1 MIGWLREALAES
13 AFASATW
20 VDLVDVSVL
29 GFLIYRGIRLL
40 RGTRAMQSLLGVG
53 LLVVLYLIAVAAD
66 LTTVRWVLD
75 NVLVYAVLALLI
87 LFQEDIRAAL
97 ARAGGAML
105 SRGDLASDAHLL
117 EELVRASFLLA
128 QKQVG
133 ALIAIQRVG
142 ELSSWIEEGHEV
154 DSRISAEILQS
165 FFHPT
170 SPVHDGA
177 VVITGARI
185 AAAGVFLPISFAKS
199 IPKSYGTRHRA
210 AIGLTEITDAL
221 CVLVSE
227 ERGTVAVVEAGVVR
241 PVADPN
247 DLRERLQEAL
257 GVPGP
262 ARADKAIPDA

>member
-1 MIGWLREALAES
+1 
-13 AFASATW
+13 
-20 VDLVDVSVL
+20 
-29 GFLIYRGIRLL
+29 
-40 RGTRAMQSLLGVG
+40 
-53 LLVVLYLIAVAAD
+53 
-66 LTTVRWVLD
+66 
-75 NVLVYAVLALLI
+75 
-87 LFQEDIRAAL
+87 
-97 ARAGGAML
+97 ML

-117 EELVRASFLLA
+117 EELVRASFGLA

-142 ELSSWIEEGHEV
+142 SLSSWADEGHEV

-177 VVITGARI
+177 VVIVGPRI

-227 ERGTVAVVEAGVVR
+227 ERGTVAVVEGGIVR

-247 DLRERLQEAL
+247 DLRERLQQAL
-257 GVPGP
+257 GLKGP
-262 ARADKAIPDA
+262 APEARPVAAGAEHG